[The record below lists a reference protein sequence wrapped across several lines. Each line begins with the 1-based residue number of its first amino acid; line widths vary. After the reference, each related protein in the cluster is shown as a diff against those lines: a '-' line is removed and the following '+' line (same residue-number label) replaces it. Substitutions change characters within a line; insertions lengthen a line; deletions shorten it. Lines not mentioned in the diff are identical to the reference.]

1 MKPKIPVGKI
11 DHDEETENP
20 VAPNEQKGN
29 RLLMMIIAKACGGC
43 ILICQSQIT
52 TNVRTEDLKIW
63 QFFVLIVVVFC
74 RQALLRLLTAP
85 PPPQLTLTVG
95 THGPL
100 VLVTTNTA
108 TNTKFNTTNTKTNT
122 DNTSTLLLKYPSLA
136 LPRPTWQLDQ
146 LFTAVTV
153 R

>member
-11 DHDEETENP
+11 DHYEETENP

-29 RLLMMIIAKACGGC
+29 RLLVIITKACGGF

-52 TNVRTEDLKIW
+52 TYVRTEDLKIW
-63 QFFVLIVVVFC
+63 QFFVLVVVVFC
-74 RQALLRLLTAP
+74 RQALLCLLTAP

-100 VLVTTNTA
+100 VMVA
-108 TNTKFNTTNTKTNT
+108 TNTTNTKTNT

>member
-1 MKPKIPVGKI
+1 M
-11 DHDEETENP
+11 
-20 VAPNEQKGN
+20 
-29 RLLMMIIAKACGGC
+29 
-43 ILICQSQIT
+43 
-52 TNVRTEDLKIW
+52 TNDLQIW
-63 QFFVLIVVVFC
+63 QFFVLIVVVF
-74 RQALLRLLTAP
+74 RPQDLFRLLTAP

-108 TNTKFNTTNTKTNT
+108 TTTTTKTKT
-122 DNTSTLLLKYPSLA
+122 TSTLLLKYPSLA

-153 R
+153 C

>member
-1 MKPKIPVGKI
+1 M
-11 DHDEETENP
+11 
-20 VAPNEQKGN
+20 
-29 RLLMMIIAKACGGC
+29 
-43 ILICQSQIT
+43 
-52 TNVRTEDLKIW
+52 TNDLQIW
-63 QFFVLIVVVFC
+63 QFFVLIVVVF
-74 RQALLRLLTAP
+74 RPQDLFRLLTAP

-100 VLVTTNTA
+100 VLVTTT
-108 TNTKFNTTNTKTNT
+108 TNTTKTKTNTKTT
-122 DNTSTLLLKYPSLA
+122 KTTTSTLLLKYPSLA